1 MIESCIN
8 IDALG
13 KTVVVY
19 KVKPLKR
26 YHIHVYTSSHVYNNV
41 PDNFTFVTFV
51 ATFRAAKN
59 FFRPMSVTNSHRSA
73 TQTHTQSHKH
83 VAHVPN
89 SSARHILSNITV
101 VRLVF
106 VSRMFV
112 KSSMNS
118 SLSSSQHNK
127 TIIN

>member
-26 YHIHVYTSSHVYNNV
+26 YHIHVYISSHVYNNV

-83 VAHVPN
+83 VAHAPN

-106 VSRMFV
+106 VSRMFA
-112 KSSMNS
+112 KSFMNS
-118 SLSSSQHNK
+118 SLSVE
-127 TIIN
+127 II